1 MTRSLRMRWF
11 EAGDKGM
18 QMDIKEWNE
27 ALKDVEDLERMIAL
41 GKKVYANC
49 MRAAG
54 TKADG
59 RFDGTIMAF
68 AHILHHM
75 LDEMDQELWADLR
88 WNLEE
93 QWRFTEPALWECPD
107 PLLKAHSTLDKV
119 EGTSLLE
126 LQQMG
131 HDLLQ
136 VVRPNL
142 MRLVWAMTVSS
153 GRKVEMHGLEGADP
167 NGVSLLVPLA
177 LLDRLM
183 ASGTPDF
190 LDEEEAAGLWQL
202 TMALEV
208 ASTDGITLDELSR
221 CINERQYRFEGNKV
235 RMELYMHSSGG
246 VGVTPK
252 QLGRWRSSM
261 VPVLSVLIAFKVMF
275 LASATGEN
283 GPLMVGPIG

>member
-1 MTRSLRMRWF
+1 
-11 EAGDKGM
+11 
-18 QMDIKEWNE
+18 
-27 ALKDVEDLERMIAL
+27 
-41 GKKVYANC
+41 
-49 MRAAG
+49 
-54 TKADG
+54 
-59 RFDGTIMAF
+59 
-68 AHILHHM
+68 
-75 LDEMDQELWADLR
+75 
-88 WNLEE
+88 
-93 QWRFTEPALWECPD
+93 
-107 PLLKAHSTLDKV
+107 
-119 EGTSLLE
+119 
-126 LQQMG
+126 
-131 HDLLQ
+131 
-136 VVRPNL
+136 
-142 MRLVWAMTVSS
+142 
-153 GRKVEMHGLEGADP
+153 MHGLEGADP

-208 ASTDGITLDELSR
+208 ASTDSITLDELSR

-246 VGVTPK
+246 VDVTPK

-283 GPLMVGPIG
+283 GPLMVAPTG